1 MTCDTTPEKIR
12 NQRFHHEKVF
22 NIFPLCQAQQRN
34 LKTKQLYLLLK
45 KTRSVKSHDFRDAIV
60 FQNLLFP
67 NCFRPYKNGKQPKQP
82 NEGFVDSCLCTTLQS
97 NLALAK
103 KIKGSMDEQR
113 NPKFTFASVAKRV
126 FVENVWYESICHL
139 YVHIIRMKI
148 KSFSC
153 ETFCTSTRSEKEA
166 NGNSEVEVKSAYVP
180 SGPSGQHSF
189 QFLWHEGTRSITTTP
204 WVGCQSIAG
213 LPPNIRIASTYLYT

>member
-22 NIFPLCQAQQRN
+22 NIFPLCQAQ
-34 LKTKQLYLLLK
+34 LYLLLK

-60 FQNLLFP
+60 FQNFLFP
-67 NCFRPYKNGKQPKQP
+67 NCFRPYKNEKQPKQP

-126 FVENVWYESICHL
+126 FVQTIGMKI
-139 YVHIIRMKI
+139 YVTCTVIRMKI
-148 KSFSC
+148 K
-153 ETFCTSTRSEKEA
+153 
-166 NGNSEVEVKSAYVP
+166 
-180 SGPSGQHSF
+180 
-189 QFLWHEGTRSITTTP
+189 
-204 WVGCQSIAG
+204 
-213 LPPNIRIASTYLYT
+213 